1 MLYIIDALLFW
12 GPYIIAAVVIVFVII
27 RFFIRVTKRINKN
40 EGMTKEELKYEVQ
53 DGINTVVENSQ
64 LIGGIV
70 GDVSGLVDCVKGV
83 CEFEGDY
90 PKYPCAEDYINVDD
104 NSKYG
109 HVTTMYQGSNWK
121 CPKCSRSNRAY
132 VGSCACGFNK
142 REKK

>member
-64 LIGGIV
+64 LIGDV
-70 GDVSGLVDCVKGV
+70 GSLVDSVKSV
-83 CEFEGDY
+83 CSFEGDY
-90 PKYPCAEDYINVDD
+90 PKYPSAEDYINVDD

>member
-1 MLYIIDALLFW
+1 MDFIFRNIEFFF
-12 GPYIIAAVVIVFVII
+12 PFIVAVLVIVIVII
-27 RFFIRVTKRINKN
+27 RFLIRVITRINKN
-40 EGMTKEELKYEVQ
+40 EGMTKEELKGEIQ
-53 DGINTVVENSQ
+53 DGIDIVVENSQ
-64 LIGGIV
+64 LIGDV
-70 GDVSGLVDCVKGV
+70 GALVDSVKSV
-83 CEFEGDY
+83 CSFEGDY
-90 PKYPCAEDYINVDD
+90 PKYPSAEDYINVDD

>member
-40 EGMTKEELKYEVQ
+40 EGMTKEELKGGIQ
-53 DGINTVVENSQ
+53 DGIDIVVENSQ
-64 LIGGIV
+64 LIGDV
-70 GDVSGLVDCVKGV
+70 GALVDSVKSV
-83 CEFEGDY
+83 CSFEGDY
-90 PKYPCAEDYINVDD
+90 PKYPSAEDYINVDD
-104 NSKYG
+104 DSKYG